1 MEIKYETEKTFT
13 FKEFEFESSKR
24 KIKSITVK
32 APSFQDR
39 YMLVESLPENPKTQ
53 DSFNA
58 MVQLALRKTGLTI
71 EEFMELPEAVANA
84 VLGFITPTAD

>member
-1 MEIKYETEKTFT
+1 MEIKYETSKTFT
-13 FKEFEFESSKR
+13 FKELEFESSKR
-24 KIKSITVK
+24 KIKSLTVK

-39 YMLVESLPENPKTQ
+39 YLLVEALPENPTTK

-58 MVQLALRKTGLTI
+58 MIQLALKKTGLTI

-84 VLGFITPTAD
+84 VLGFITPTAE